1 VIRLIG
7 AGTRPGR
14 TLTVMDTFW
23 TVPNVITVLR
33 FLGVPLFV
41 AFIVGEDYGPAFIT
55 LVVVGSTDWVDGYL
69 ARRLNQV
76 SRVGQWLDP
85 VADRLALI
93 VVAVTFV
100 VQGIAPAWL
109 VLAIVVPDAILI
121 VNALVL
127 FHGSPNLP
135 VSNVGK
141 IRTALLLLG
150 APLLLLQRVPGF
162 DYGWLSTTGNAVLFL
177 GCVGHLIAAVG
188 YLRASWAK
196 HARERSAA
204 GNG

>member
-1 VIRLIG
+1 MIRLIG
-7 AGTRPGR
+7 AGARLGRPA
-14 TLTVMDTFW
+14 TVRDTFW
-23 TVPNVITVLR
+23 TVPNVITVFR

-41 AFIVGEDYGPAFIT
+41 AFIVGEHYGPAFIT
-55 LVVVGSTDWVDGYL
+55 LVVLGGTDWVDGYL
-69 ARRLNQV
+69 ARRLDQV

-85 VADRLALI
+85 LADRLALI

-100 VQGIAPAWL
+100 VYGIAPAWL
-109 VLAIVVPDAILI
+109 VPAVVIPDVVLI
-121 VNALVL
+121 ITALIL

-135 VSNVGK
+135 VSKVGK
-141 IRTALLLLG
+141 IGTALLLVG

-162 DYGWLSTTGNAVLFL
+162 DYGWLSTAGNAVLLL
-177 GCVGHLIAAVG
+177 GCAGHVVAVAG
-188 YLRASWAK
+188 YLRASWRK

>member
-1 VIRLIG
+1 MIRLIG

-14 TLTVMDTFW
+14 TPTVLDTFW
-23 TVPNVITVLR
+23 TVPNLITVLR
-33 FLGVPLFV
+33 FMGIPLFLV
-41 AFIVGEDYGPAFIT
+41 FILREDYGPAFIT

-69 ARRLNQV
+69 ARRLDQV

-109 VLAIVVPDAILI
+109 VLAIVIPDAILI
-121 VNALVL
+121 ANALVL
-127 FHGSPNLP
+127 FHGNPNLP
-135 VSNVGK
+135 VSNIGK

-162 DYGWLSTTGNAVLFL
+162 DYDWLFTVGNAVLLL
-177 GCVGHLIAAVG
+177 GCAGHIIAAAG
-188 YLRASWAK
+188 YLRASWHK
-196 HARERSAA
+196 HARVRSAA

>member
-1 VIRLIG
+1 MIRLIG
-7 AGTRPGR
+7 AGTRPGHE
-14 TLTVMDTFW
+14 LTVRDTFW
-23 TVPNVITVLR
+23 TIPNLITVLR
-33 FLGVPLFV
+33 FLGVPLFLG
-41 AFIVGEDYGPAFIT
+41 FILREDFGAAFIT
-55 LVVVGSTDWVDGYL
+55 LVVVGCTDWVDGYV
-69 ARRLNQV
+69 ARRLDQV
-76 SRVGQWLDP
+76 SRVGKWLDP

-109 VLAIVVPDAILI
+109 VLSIVIPDAILLLT
-121 VNALVL
+121 ALVL

-162 DYGWLSTTGNAVLFL
+162 DYDWLFTVGNAVLLL
-177 GCVGHLIAAVG
+177 GCAGHVIAAAG
-188 YLRASWAK
+188 YLRASWHK
-196 HARERSAA
+196 YARVRSAA

>member
-1 VIRLIG
+1 
-7 AGTRPGR
+7 
-14 TLTVMDTFW
+14 MDTFW